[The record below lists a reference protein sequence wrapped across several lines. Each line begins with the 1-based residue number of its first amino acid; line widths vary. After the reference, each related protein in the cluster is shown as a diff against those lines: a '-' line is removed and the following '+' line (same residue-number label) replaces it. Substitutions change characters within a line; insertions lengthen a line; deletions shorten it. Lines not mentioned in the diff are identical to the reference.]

1 MTRPTEQPDSG
12 RRSVPPASVLGR
24 SPVLAAL
31 GPEALASLARAMR
44 PVDLQPG
51 QMLFVQGEPGDSV
64 FVVESGCLRL
74 FRTSPGGRERTL
86 AYLRAGEIVG
96 EMAALGRL
104 PRSASAQAAE
114 ASRVWRLDGQA
125 LAQAVASDGRAALK
139 LVELLA
145 RRLAEADQQL
155 EEASGTVAQQLLSVL
170 ERLAG
175 HTADGRLRITQQQ
188 LAEMLG
194 VTRESVNRGLARL
207 EAMGVVRRRSRG
219 SLWVDLDAL
228 RARR

>member
-1 MTRPTEQPDSG
+1 MERADRGSRSG
-12 RRSVPPASVLGR
+12 PPISVLDR

-31 GPEALASLARAMR
+31 GAQALASLAKTMR
-44 PVDLQPG
+44 PVDLEPG

-64 FVVESGCLRL
+64 FVVESGRLRL

-86 AYLRAGEIVG
+86 AYVQAGDIVG
-96 EMAALGRL
+96 EMAALGKL

-114 ASRVWRLDGQA
+114 PSRVWRLDGRA

-155 EEASGTVAQQLLSVL
+155 EEASGTVAEQLLSL
-170 ERLAG
+170 LRRLAAESG
-175 HTADGRLRITQQQ
+175 DGRLRITQQQ

-207 EAMGVVRRRSRG
+207 ESMGIVRRCSRG
-219 SLWVDLDAL
+219 SVWVRLEAL
-228 RARR
+228 RADE

>member
-1 MTRPTEQPDSG
+1 MEEPDS
-12 RRSVPPASVLGR
+12 RQRPAPPASVLGR

-31 GPEALASLARAMR
+31 GPQALASLARAMR
-44 PVDLQPG
+44 PVILQPG

-64 FVVESGCLRL
+64 FVVETGCLRL
-74 FRTSPGGRERTL
+74 FRTSPNGRERTL

-114 ASRVWRLDGQA
+114 ASRVWRLDGKA
-125 LAQAVASDGRAALK
+125 LAQVVASDGRAALE

-145 RRLAEADQQL
+145 RRLAEADRQL
-155 EEASGTVAQQLLSVL
+155 EEASGTVAEQLRSVL
-170 ERLAG
+170 QRLAG
-175 HTADGRLRITQQQ
+175 QAGDGRLRITQQQ

-194 VTRESVNRGLARL
+194 VTRESVNRGLSRL
-207 EAMGVVRRRSRG
+207 QTMGIVRRRGRG
-219 SLWVDLDAL
+219 SLWVDLEAL
-228 RARR
+228 RAGQ